1 MRMRCR
7 RRVALHYA
15 CFGFPDL
22 VQLIVFLDTQPDIR
36 IDTQYPLELKH
47 RLRLDGGFPLDGQAD
62 EFHRGFASSKNVPP
76 TLIAY
81 EARAYALLFFN
92 AQFFTPNA
100 IEIIRGLEV
109 QFRIFNYMVQHLTV
123 VIRQIAK
130 REQRTDVFV
139 G

>member
-1 MRMRCR
+1 M
-7 RRVALHYA
+7 
-15 CFGFPDL
+15 
-22 VQLIVFLDTQPDIR
+22 
-36 IDTQYPLELKH
+36 
-47 RLRLDGGFPLDGQAD
+47 
-62 EFHRGFASSKNVPP
+62 
-76 TLIAY
+76 
-81 EARAYALLFFN
+81 LFFN